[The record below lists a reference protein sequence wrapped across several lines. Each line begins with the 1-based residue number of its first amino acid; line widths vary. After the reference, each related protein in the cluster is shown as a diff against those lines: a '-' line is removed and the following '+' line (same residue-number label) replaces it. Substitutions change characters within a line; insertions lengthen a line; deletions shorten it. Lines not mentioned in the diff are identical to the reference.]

1 MRIWPTLSRAL
12 SGGLFTWA
20 AATLT
25 LGGTP
30 ACQLQTANA
39 GETACPPNA
48 DGSPGQCQVELTLLH
63 TADIHSRLLPYDLLI
78 TQVDGNLGLGTI
90 GDTVNVGGA
99 ARMGYILKRERA
111 KSNRVLHISGGD
123 VFEGAPIFNF
133 FSGEPEMRVQAELG
147 VDAMVIANHEFDR
160 GAVNVAR
167 QIQKWADF
175 PVLAANY
182 VFSDPT
188 LPTSNDLDGVIHP
201 FTVLNAGGLK
211 VAVIGMGNLSSLT
224 SIFNTPNSFGIK
236 PLNSDEVVQFYVDL
250 LRPLADVIVVDS
262 HLGLEV
268 DQRVITETSGVDVWL
283 GSHNHIVINPP
294 EVISD
299 CSADPQNPG
308 FIWVMDPTIVVDE
321 SKPPPSGSST
331 RVIDT
336 TSDPTS
342 DTIREDATPYQLDPA
357 NHPYEIHELCKPRP
371 VVLAHSGAF
380 AKYVGRLD
388 LVLSNNPADIIAS
401 RTGDPADYN
410 PRDGFELL
418 SNKYQVF
425 PITADVPE
433 DPVVKQMLEPYQLQL
448 QQLSDLTTIAG
459 FSPNGAKRSA
469 PANGDSP
476 LGNLIAAANWLRL
489 GIQTDF
495 ALTNTTGIRQD
506 LLPGP
511 VTIDEAYDIFP
522 FDNTITTMYLSG
534 AEVFQMYD
542 FVARRSGSRGCVSQ
556 AQIAGSRV
564 RINCAGCTRTY
575 ALDEC
580 MQDSDCPPVD
590 TLGTCDLSRTLADGE
605 HPCAYQACAE
615 NIYIGSQ
622 PDIACQ
628 ADSDCTT
635 TDGTVTPGVCQN
647 NICVCESDNDCPGPT
662 DPNSGKPTA
671 QPNAC
676 AKQPNG
682 QAGICMT
689 PVLLTN
695 DYELSTSNYLAGGG
709 SGFRVLQRNTTQI
722 NSGIN
727 QRDAMLDFIR
737 QGKPCGWQDPAKTNA
752 GTNPGQVDP
761 TDGLTHCANDND
773 CATVSTGGF
782 VCACAGASTVNGTGD
797 TLTCGSG
804 TCDPGVGRCIPSAC
818 RDQVAEYRARRC
830 AGAPDSSAADCQA
843 AVSPCDASSQIC
855 QIVSCV
861 DDSLDAVTD
870 NRIVMVG
877 Q

>member
-1 MRIWPTLSRAL
+1 MRLWPTLSRAL
-12 SGGLFTWA
+12 SGGLFAWA
-20 AATLT
+20 LTTLT
-25 LGGTP
+25 VGATP
-30 ACQLQTANA
+30 ACQLQTADA
-39 GETACPPNA
+39 GQTPCPP
-48 DGSPGQCQVELTLLH
+48 GTTCQVELTLLH
-63 TADIHSRLLPYDLLI
+63 TADVHSRLLPYDLLI

-133 FSGEPEMRVQAELG
+133 FSGEPEMRIQSELG
-147 VDAMVIANHEFDR
+147 VDAAVLSNHEFDR

-182 VFSDPT
+182 VFSDPS
-188 LPTSNDLDGVIHP
+188 LPTSNNLDGVIHP

-236 PLNSDEVVQFYVDL
+236 PLNSTEVVQFYVDM
-250 LRPLADVIVVDS
+250 LRPMADVIVVDS

-268 DQRVITETSGVDVWL
+268 DQRVITETTGVDVWL

-294 EVISD
+294 EQISD

-308 FIWVMDPTIVVDE
+308 FIWVMDPAIVVDE
-321 SKPPPSGSST
+321 HTPPPSGTST
-331 RVIDT
+331 RVIDA
-336 TSDPTS
+336 TSDPLHDS
-342 DTIREDATPYQLDPA
+342 INPNAAPYQLDPA

-388 LVLSNNPADIIAS
+388 LVLSNNPAEIIAA

-425 PITADVPE
+425 PITDQVPE
-433 DPVVKQMLEPYQLQL
+433 DPVIKQVLEPYQRQL

-459 FSPNGAKRSA
+459 FSPNGAKRVA

-534 AEVFQMYD
+534 AEVFQLYD
-542 FVARRSGSRGCVSQ
+542 FVARRSASRGCVSQ
-556 AQIAGSRV
+556 AQIAGSRIRV
-564 RINCAGCTRTY
+564 NCAGCARTNPI
-575 ALDEC
+575 AEC
-580 MQDSDCPPVD
+580 MQDSDCPAIE
-590 TLGTCDLSRTLADGE
+590 TLGTCDLTRTLPDQE
-605 HPCAYQACAE
+605 HPCNYQACAE
-615 NIYIGSQ
+615 DIYIGNAAQ
-622 PDIACQ
+622 KCT
-628 ADSDCTT
+628 ADSDCKTA
-635 TDGTVTPGVCQN
+635 DGSVSAGACNPSTKTCVCQ
-647 NICVCESDNDCPGPT
+647 SDNDCP
-662 DPNSGKPTA
+662 DPNNPT
-671 QPNAC
+671 QPLLSSC
-676 AKQPNG
+676 SKQPNG
-682 QAGICMT
+682 QAGVCLT
-689 PVLLTN
+689 PVQLTN
-695 DYELSTSNYLAGGG
+695 VYELSTSNYLAGGG

-727 QRDAMLDFIR
+727 QRDAMLDYIR
-737 QGKPCGWQDPAKTNA
+737 QGRPCGWNDPAKGNT
-752 GTNPGQVDP
+752 GSNPGQVDA
-761 TDGLTHCANDND
+761 TDGLTHCASDND
-773 CATVSTGGF
+773 CAAVGTGGF
-782 VCACAGASTVNGTGD
+782 VCACEGASSVNGSGTSI
-797 TLTCGSG
+797 TCGSG
-804 TCDPGVGRCIPSAC
+804 SCDSSVGRCIPSAC
-818 RDQVAEYRARRC
+818 RDQVAQFRARRC
-830 AGAPDSSAADCQA
+830 AGAKPEDADACQTA
-843 AVSPCDASSQIC
+843 ISPCDASSQIC
-855 QIVSCV
+855 QIVACV
-861 DDSLDAVTD
+861 DDKLNAVSD
-870 NRIVMVG
+870 NRIDMVG
-877 Q
+877 R

>member
-1 MRIWPTLSRAL
+1 M
-12 SGGLFTWA
+12 WA
-20 AATLT
+20 AASLAMS
-25 LGGTP
+25 GTP

-39 GETACPPNA
+39 GETACPPNP
-48 DGSPGQCQVELTLLH
+48 DGTPGQCQVTLTLLH

-99 ARMGYILKRERA
+99 ARLGYVLKRERA

-133 FSGEPEMRVQAELG
+133 FNGEPEMRTQAELG
-147 VDAMVIANHEFDR
+147 VDAMTLANHEFDR

-182 VFSDPT
+182 DFSDPS
-188 LPTSNDLDGVIHP
+188 LPSSNDLDGVIHP

-224 SIFNTPNSFGIK
+224 SIFNSPNSFGIK

-250 LRPLADVIVVDS
+250 LRPLVDVVVIDS

-308 FIWVMDPTIVVDE
+308 FIWVADPDLEVNE
-321 SKPPPSGSST
+321 NAPPPSGTST
-331 RVIDT
+331 KCIDT
-336 TSDPTS
+336 TGTS
-342 DTIREDATPYQLDPA
+342 DVVGPSPNCGSYQLDPA
-357 NHPYEIHELCKPRP
+357 NHPYEIHELCTPRP

-388 LVLSNNPADIIAS
+388 LVFSNNPADIIAS
-401 RTGDPADYN
+401 RTGNPSDYN
-410 PRDGFELL
+410 PRDGFEML

-425 PITADVPE
+425 PITDQVPE

-448 QQLSDLTTIAG
+448 QQLADLTTIAG
-459 FSPNGAKRSA
+459 FSPNGAKRTA

-476 LGNLIAAANWLRL
+476 LGNLVAASNWLRL

-495 ALTNTTGIRQD
+495 ALTNTTGLRQD

-534 AEVFQMYD
+534 EEVYQLYD
-542 FVARRSGSRGCVSQ
+542 FVARRSASRGCVSQ

-564 RINCAGCTRTY
+564 RINCAGCNRTVGI
-575 ALDEC
+575 DEC

-590 TLGTCDLSRTLADGE
+590 TLGTCDLTRTLPDGE

-615 NIYIGSQ
+615 NVYIGNSAVSCKQ
-622 PDIACQ
+622 
-628 ADSDCTT
+628 DSDCPRANGAPVTVGACQPPAS
-635 TDGTVTPGVCQN
+635 GTGGNTCVCQ
-647 NICVCESDNDCPGPT
+647 SDDDCP
-662 DPNSGKPTA
+662 DPSGNA
-671 QPNAC
+671 LPNAC
-676 AKQPNG
+676 SKQPNG
-682 QAGICMT
+682 QAGICLT
-689 PVLLTN
+689 PIELTN
-695 DYELSTSNYLAGGG
+695 VYELATSNYLAAGG

-727 QRDAMLDFIR
+727 QRDAMLDFMR
-737 QGKPCGWQDPAKTNA
+737 QGVPCGWQ
-752 GTNPGQVDP
+752 NPQTTPSVDS
-761 TDGLTHCANDND
+761 TGLTPCTTDND
-773 CATVSTGGF
+773 CANVGTGGF
-782 VCACAGASTVNGTGD
+782 VCGCAGSSVNGTGS
-797 TLTCGSG
+797 TLTCGST
-804 TCDPGVGRCIPSAC
+804 TCAGNSGYCILSTC
-818 RDQVAEYRARRC
+818 RDQVAEYRETRC
-830 AGAPDSSAADCQA
+830 ANAPPSSAADCQA

-855 QIVSCV
+855 QIISCV
-861 DDSLDAVTD
+861 DDSLDAITD
-870 NRIVMVG
+870 NRIVMEG